1 MKDLLTA
8 EEIFNKIAQKYKGQ
22 VNKTQVSI
30 VERENSKVKSSYKRV
45 REKKARAKT
54 LWILVETNEI
64 RTEIREEVFKMFD
77 RIEYKDSVGSSIAH
91 LKITQF
97 KKEDGIEEVRI
108 MFKPFLNFNA
118 RKYKWENLTLKQL
131 ESSNKIKLNKPDNQ
145 DEAEV
150 LKKINRSIE
159 DNGRCVHLKIKNKTY
174 KNVIGLNAGKS
185 GRYATK
191 ADFIII
197 NKDGEEIG
205 WISYK
210 AGRMSKDF
218 QQYSGLTPDAG
229 DEIYNHPQVKEFREK
244 IVNDQKIQNSIKN
257 DKKFAF
263 IRIKGGSSA
272 RLLKNRA
279 VFGKKYGRQKEENNV
294 DWFAQGTPT
303 LREVGKQNM
312 IVILQLTFSTKL
324 IENGKVN
331 QLNKDYDPVIGARK
345 GEANRRIVTDRKEA
359 KGIRGGIFSQGL
371 IEIRNSI
378 DMSDF

>member
-1 MKDLLTA
+1 MRDLLSA
-8 EEIFNKIAQKYKGQ
+8 EQIFNKIAQKYKGQ
-22 VNKTQVSI
+22 VNKTKVSI
-30 VERENSKVKSSYKRV
+30 VERENSKVKSSYQRI

-64 RTEIREEVFKMFD
+64 RTEIREEVFEMFD
-77 RIEYKDSVGSSIAH
+77 KIEYKNSTGSSIAH
-91 LKITQF
+91 LKIINF
-97 KKEDGIEEVRI
+97 KKEDGIEEIRI

-159 DNGRCVHLKIKNKTY
+159 ENGRCIHLKIKNKTY

-197 NKDGEEIG
+197 DKDGEEIG

-210 AGRMSKDF
+210 AGRTSKDF
-218 QQYSGLTPDAG
+218 QQYSGLTPDTG
-229 DEIYNHPQVKEFREK
+229 DEIYNHPQVKHFREQ
-244 IVNDQKIQNSIKN
+244 IVNDEKIQNEIKKN
-257 DKKFAF
+257 KKIAF

-279 VFGKKYGRQKEENNV
+279 VFGKKYGRKKEENNV
-294 DWFAQGTPT
+294 DWFAQGIPT
-303 LREVGKQNM
+303 LKEVGKQNM
-312 IVILQLTFSTKL
+312 IIIMQLTFSSKL

-331 QLNKDYDPVIGARK
+331 QLNKDYDPVIAARK
-345 GEANRRIVTDRKEA
+345 GEANRRIVTDKKEA
-359 KGIRGGIFSQGL
+359 KGIRGGIFSHGL
-371 IEIRNSI
+371 IEMRNSI